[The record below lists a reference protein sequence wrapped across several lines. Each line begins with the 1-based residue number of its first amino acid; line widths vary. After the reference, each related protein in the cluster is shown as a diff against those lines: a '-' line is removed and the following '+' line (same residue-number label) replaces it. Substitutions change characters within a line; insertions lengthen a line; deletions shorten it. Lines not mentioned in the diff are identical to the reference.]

1 MAVDVVIDGAGETR
15 SSCSLMAGVSKEDE
29 FILGRLYY
37 SRVRGN
43 GVVLL

>member
-15 SSCSLMAGVSKEDE
+15 SSCSLVAGVPKEDE
-29 FILGRLYY
+29 FIVGRLSY